1 MFTGIIEE
9 IGKVKSIRRGAKSV
23 MLEIEAQ
30 TVLQGTQ
37 VGDSIAT
44 NGVCLTVT
52 SLSSSGAPSHAV
64 GASSLSG
71 SAPSHVGSVSSAPS
85 HAVGASS
92 LSGNASSLVGS
103 VSNAPSLV
111 GSDII
116 AAKTKTKTKTK
127 ATFTADVMP
136 ETLSRT
142 SLAQLQPGSPVNL
155 ERALSLQTRLGGHI
169 VSGHIDGTGVIV
181 NRTID
186 DTALWL
192 WVECKPSIMRYIIEK
207 GSITIQG
214 VSLTVARVTES
225 SFAVSLI
232 PHTQG
237 ATTLHDA
244 KVGDVVNLENDIIA
258 KYVEKLMPN
267 GSEPSSRSANE
278 KIDLYRSF
286 LMS

>member
-52 SLSSSGAPSHAV
+52 SMSSSDAPSHAV
-64 GASSLSG
+64 GASSLAG
-71 SAPSHVGSVSSAPS
+71 SAPS
-85 HAVGASS
+85 HAVGVPS
-92 LSGNASSLVGS
+92 LSG
-103 VSNAPSLV
+103 NAPSLV

-127 ATFTADVMP
+127 TKATFTVDVMP

-142 SLAQLQPGSPVNL
+142 SLAQLQPGSLVNL

-181 NRTID
+181 SRTID

-244 KVGDVVNLENDIIA
+244 KVGDVVNLENDVIA

-267 GSEPSSRSANE
+267 GSESSGRSADE

>member
-52 SLSSSGAPSHAV
+52 SLPSS
-64 GASSLSG
+64 
-71 SAPSHVGSVSSAPS
+71 
-85 HAVGASS
+85 GASS

-103 VSNAPSLV
+103 
-111 GSDII
+111 DII
-116 AAKTKTKTKTK
+116 AAKTKTKTK

-142 SLAQLQPGSPVNL
+142 SLAQLQPGSLVNL

-225 SFAVSLI
+225 AFAVSLI

-267 GSEPSSRSANE
+267 GSESSGRSADE

>member
-52 SLSSSGAPSHAV
+52 SLSSSGAPSHAAGV
-64 GASSLSG
+64 HSLTGSAPSLSG
-71 SAPSHVGSVSSAPS
+71 S
-85 HAVGASS
+85 
-92 LSGNASSLVGS
+92 ASSLVGS

-225 SFAVSLI
+225 AFAVSLI

-267 GSEPSSRSANE
+267 GSESSGRSADE